1 MTQLCSVYSQGTT
14 KHDDT
19 DRITQRATQKHKK
32 ASTFNRN
39 HNRMAYHVEIQIYEL
54 A

>member
-1 MTQLCSVYSQGTT
+1 MIQLRPVYFQGTT

-19 DRITQRATQKHKK
+19 DRITQRETQKQKK
-32 ASTFNRN
+32 ANTFNRN
-39 HNRMAYHVEIQIYEL
+39 HNRMAYNVEIQIYEM